1 MTQIGLA
8 MVTVNQT
15 FCSGWGRTLME
26 IARTGIKGVEWKTF
40 FGYDAKELR
49 RALDLYGLISVASH
63 ERRQCLRDY
72 EQRKRMVEFQKIL
85 GTRYIVY
92 TMGAVDTPRETK
104 ALIEELNEVGRCL
117 REDGLELLYHNHAEE
132 YKIRN
137 GRYVMD
143 EILAGVEEENANL
156 ELDVLYLNG
165 VHRIPVRPYMLS
177 QSRRIRMI
185 HAKDGYVDFART
197 DKQAEM
203 MYGIPLP
210 AGEGIV
216 DLSATVQTA
225 GELGIEWLM
234 IENEEPEADV
244 WQEVHTSLTRLSAML
259 P

>member
-8 MVTVNQT
+8 MITVNAAFRT
-15 FCSGWGRTLME
+15 GWGRTLME
-26 IARTGIKGVEWKTF
+26 IARRGIKGVEWKTF

-49 RALDLYGLISVASH
+49 SAMDQYGLISVASH
-63 ERRQCLRDY
+63 ERRQCLRDV

-92 TMGAVDTPRETK
+92 TMGAADTPGETK
-104 ALIEELNEVGRCL
+104 ALVEELNELGSCL
-117 REDGLELLYHNHAEE
+117 RRDGLELLYHNHAEE
-132 YKIRN
+132 FRSRN

-185 HAKDGYVDFART
+185 HAKDGYVDFSRT

-216 DLSATVQTA
+216 DLFAAVRTA
-225 GELGIEWLM
+225 GELGIEWIM
-234 IENEEPEADV
+234 IENEEPGADV
-244 WQEVHTSLTRLSAML
+244 WGEVQTSLSRLNAML